1 MRSTEEKIKRK
12 VISVVIIVAI
22 LSTMAG
28 CGKSQSR
35 KEPITLTIW
44 HVYGGQTDSPLNDLI
59 DEFNETVGK
68 DKNIRVEVGSVTNT
82 NIIHEGVLAA
92 ANKEPGAS
100 ELPDMFVSYPKTV
113 TAMPD
118 PDVLVNYKDY
128 FTDEELSAIIPAFE
142 EEGTIHGKLA
152 ILPLA
157 KSTDIQFYNKTA
169 FDRFAEET
177 GADLSEFETWDGLY
191 RLAEVYEDWCE
202 GTKPFFV
209 HDYHF
214 NYFQVGVESLGE
226 SFF

>member
-22 LSTMAG
+22 LSMMAG

-128 FTDEELSAIIPAFE
+128 FTDVELRLLFLLLWRR
-142 EEGTIHGKLA
+142 GR
-152 ILPLA
+152 LP
-157 KSTDIQFYNKTA
+157 
-169 FDRFAEET
+169 
-177 GADLSEFETWDGLY
+177 
-191 RLAEVYEDWCE
+191 
-202 GTKPFFV
+202 
-209 HDYHF
+209 
-214 NYFQVGVESLGE
+214 ESLR
-226 SFF
+226 SFRLRNPRRSCFIIRPPLTVLQRRPGRSFGV